1 MDWTRIELP
10 RDVPYAEGEGRLLSS
25 FLRSFFA
32 AGGPEDMGLFRPRRR
47 DPEHPEVFLMSP
59 GTATRCPEIVELFG
73 VEPCPAPHRSEVAMV
88 AGHLSSRDLLLP

>member
-1 MDWTRIELP
+1 MEWTRVELP

-47 DPEHPEVFLMSP
+47 DPGHPELFLMSP
-59 GTATRCPEIVELFG
+59 GTAERCPEIIELFG
-73 VEPCPAPHRSEVAMV
+73 VEPSPTPRRAEVAMV